1 MAIYTIVI
9 TWSLHHG
16 LSSGVYISVIICF
29 DFLLF
34 NKIWWEFF
42 SEIHSYWP
50 RKWTDFVETVL
61 RQLTR
66 KTHGRNRP
74 MSIKYHILDFLMRN
88 QSIFKAKRILNRY
101 SLDVGYIP
109 NLVTFMRYAK
119 CSPIGQFLDWHFPKD
134 KSPMYIFP
142 TDTHISQNGHFPE
155 GHCPIGR
162 TFPWPYVLARCF
174 S

>member
-1 MAIYTIVI
+1 MRIFF
-9 TWSLHHG
+9 WNS
-16 LSSGVYISVIICF
+16 
-29 DFLLF
+29 FLLTSKM
-34 NKIWWEFF
+34 NRLRGNCAASTYKENTWE
-42 SEIHSYWP
+42 EQTDEYQISYSWLSDE
-50 RKWTDFVETVL
+50 KL
-61 RQLTR
+61 
-66 KTHGRNRP
+66 
-74 MSIKYHILDFLMRN
+74 ILQC

-162 TFPWPYVLARCF
+162 TFPWPYVLVRCF